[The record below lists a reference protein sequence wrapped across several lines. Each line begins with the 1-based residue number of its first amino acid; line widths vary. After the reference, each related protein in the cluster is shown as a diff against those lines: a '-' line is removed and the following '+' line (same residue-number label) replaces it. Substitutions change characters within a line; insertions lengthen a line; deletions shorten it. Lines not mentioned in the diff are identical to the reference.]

1 MKLLGAVAL
10 LSSLTAAGVIH
21 SRSGT
26 SPRDATRV
34 SYDGYRV
41 YRVATGT
48 APADLEELLKSYH
61 TIPLRGALEVAI
73 PPQEVEGFEALG
85 LDAELLNDDL
95 GRDIAAEASSMSAFS
110 SSTLTKRGGELPDL
124 SWYDTYH
131 TYDDHLRYWEDLQAA
146 FPGNSELFHLGP
158 SYEGRRIFGLRLW
171 GDNDGGRNTSKPVV
185 LWHATVH
192 AREWISTMVIE
203 YLTYQL
209 IDGYKACD
217 REVRSLLDYYDFYM
231 VPFHNPDAN
240 PPADPKGFVYSQ
252 TTDRLW
258 RKNRQPRA
266 GTDCVG
272 TDGNRNWDSQ
282 WDHPIPGGGSSLSDP
297 CSQTYHGEAPGDTP
311 ENAALSALSRRLAA
325 APGGGIRSLVDWHSY
340 GQQILLPYGW
350 SCEPADLPA
359 NLAAQRAVGDGYAAA
374 INATTGASYEVGPA
388 CEVLYYSTGSARDYH
403 ASVAGAPFS
412 WTVELRPQGTSG
424 GGFVLPPESIWPTV
438 REHWEGIK
446 YVLDAVRNP
455 TSD

>member
-21 SRSGT
+21 SPSGR
-26 SPRDATRV
+26 SPRDTRV

-41 YRVATGT
+41 YRVAAGT
-48 APADLEELLKSYH
+48 APADLEKQLKSYH

-73 PPQEVEGFEALG
+73 PPDEVKSFEALG

-95 GRDIAAEASSMSAFS
+95 GRDIAAEASSMSAYS
-110 SSTLTKRGGELPDL
+110 PAPRKRGGELPDL
-124 SWYDTYH
+124 GWYDTYH
-131 TYDDHLRYWEDLQAA
+131 MYDDHLRYWEDLQAA
-146 FPGNSELFHLGP
+146 FPGNSELFDLGP
-158 SYEGRRIFGLRLW
+158 SYEGRRIFALRLW
-171 GDNDGGRNTSKPVV
+171 GDGGGDRNASKPVI

-209 IDGYKACD
+209 IDGYKAGD
-217 REVRSLLDYYDFYM
+217 GEVRSLLDYYDFYM
-231 VPFHNPDAN
+231 VPFHNPD
-240 PPADPKGFVYSQ
+240 GFVYSQ

-282 WDHPIPGGGSSLSDP
+282 WDHPIPGAGGLGDP

-325 APGGGIRSLVDWHSY
+325 APGGGGGIRSMVDWHSY

-359 NLAAQRAVGDGYAAA
+359 NLAAQRAVGGGYAAA
-374 INATTGASYEVGPA
+374 IDATTGASYEVGPA
-388 CEVLYYSTGSARDYH
+388 CDVLYYYSTGSARDYH
-403 ASVAGAPFS
+403 SSVSGAPFS
-412 WTVELRPQGTSG
+412 WTVELRPQGAAG

-446 YVLDAVRNP
+446 YVLDAVR
-455 TSD
+455 